1 MTGLKLW
8 LESVEESNI
17 ISIPSLVP
25 IEEVEEWRRCM
36 LPSFS
41 TNSPILLIQF
51 FYPCL
56 WGWGSYLPPGY
67 LYILLGQGWR
77 GNLLWTVT
85 L

>member
-1 MTGLKLW
+1 MTGLMHFLSP
-8 LESVEESNI
+8 LRVCGESL
-17 ISIPSLVP
+17 SLIP
-25 IEEVEEWRRCM
+25 IEEVEEWRKCM

-41 TNSPILLIQF
+41 TNLPKLLIQL

-77 GNLLWTVT
+77 GTLFWTVT
-85 L
+85 V